1 MQDVNR
7 PNSNDSKHSKNI
19 NTIDDGGKAQVLTV
33 VAIVFP
39 SVVVVIC
46 WAVVTFKQEETK

>member
-19 NTIDDGGKAQVLTV
+19 NTMDDGGKAQVLTV